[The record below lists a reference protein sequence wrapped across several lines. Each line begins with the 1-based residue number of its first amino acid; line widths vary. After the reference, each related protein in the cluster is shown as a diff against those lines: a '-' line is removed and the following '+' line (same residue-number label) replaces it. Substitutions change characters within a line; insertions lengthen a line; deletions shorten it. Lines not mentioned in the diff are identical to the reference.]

1 MTEGE
6 ESYHRVV
13 AQLAVMPD
21 LIGQLLRD
29 HESDG
34 TGRCR
39 ECTKGG
45 TGIRVATYPCPLA
58 RLARA
63 ALEIRQGVGR

>member
-1 MTEGE
+1 MTECE

-13 AQLAVMPD
+13 AQLALMPD

-39 ECTKGG
+39 ECTRGG
-45 TGIRVATYPCPLA
+45 TGIRVAPYPCPLA

-63 ALEIRQGVGR
+63 ALEMRQESRR